1 MQIKWVLVCA
11 ALGAACCGG
20 GNAQNISPSEM
31 DLCAETP
38 TQNGRLQIRV
48 LHAPPLQ
55 ADVQSVWH
63 CTSDDNCSLVAV
75 VRDNGG
81 IAAAMSAS
89 DGSISVV
96 SWSAAIEPAA
106 GANAFT
112 GAVRTHQVDSHLFPA
127 NGGLAEALQQDPTNT
142 DIVTLEGAICPPP
155 EIAPEVAGHP
165 RLLELIEKRHL
176 TLRIGK
182 AI

>member
-11 ALGAACCGG
+11 ALSAACCSGG
-20 GNAQNISPSEM
+20 SAQSISPREM

-38 TQNGRLQIRV
+38 TQSGRLQIRV
-48 LHAPPLQ
+48 LNAPPLQ
-55 ADVQSVWH
+55 ADIQSVWH

-96 SWSAAIEPAA
+96 SWSAAIEPAS
-106 GANAFT
+106 GANAFSGT
-112 GAVRTHQVDSHLFPA
+112 VRTRQVDSHLFPA
-127 NGGLAEALQQDPTNT
+127 NGGLAEALEQDPANI
-142 DIVTLEGAICPPP
+142 DIVTLEGAICAPPP
-155 EIAPEVAGHP
+155 P
-165 RLLELIEKRHL
+165 RLDEGGR
-176 TLRIGK
+176 
-182 AI
+182 